1 MLVRK
6 EGTWKANSVEN
17 AVAAAAKEL
26 GLSETE
32 LQVEVVQEPQKK
44 TFGLFGGSD
53 AVVRVSYEVPDD
65 AEETAAEAVSEE
77 KPCCKECCSSES
89 VEEAKTYLA
98 GMLKAMGIEETVI
111 TVDVNEE
118 GCQMTLQSEQE
129 GMIIGRRGETLD
141 ALQYLTSLV
150 LNRKKKDYCRLTLQ
164 VGNYREKREKSLIGL
179 AKKHA
184 NQAARTGRRISLE
197 PMNPY
202 ERRVIHTAVQDV
214 KGATSW
220 SEGKDPNRH
229 VIIGPSEDNRVA
241 RNRRKPNSR
250 GEKGNRGEKK
260 EVYDSTDVYMRYAG
274 SIGSDR
280 PMREF
285 VSRSNPLP
293 DAVDAE
299 APVEKTVSAT
309 ESESDI
315 KLYGRIDL

>member
-1 MLVRK
+1 MRK

-26 GLSETE
+26 GLSENE
-32 LQVEVVQEPQKK
+32 LQFEVVQEPQKK
-44 TFGLFGGSD
+44 TFGLFGGSE
-53 AVVRVSYEVPDD
+53 AVVRVSYDVPDE
-65 AEETAAEAVSEE
+65 AEDDTADVFEE
-77 KPCCKECCSSES
+77 KPSCTECCSSES

-98 GMLKAMGIEETVI
+98 GMLKAMGIEETMI
-111 TVDVNEE
+111 TVDLTED

-150 LNRKKKDYCRLTLQ
+150 LNRKKKEYCRLTLQ

-229 VIIGPSEDNRVA
+229 VIIGPSEDNRNA

-250 GEKGNRGEKK
+250 GEKANRGEKK